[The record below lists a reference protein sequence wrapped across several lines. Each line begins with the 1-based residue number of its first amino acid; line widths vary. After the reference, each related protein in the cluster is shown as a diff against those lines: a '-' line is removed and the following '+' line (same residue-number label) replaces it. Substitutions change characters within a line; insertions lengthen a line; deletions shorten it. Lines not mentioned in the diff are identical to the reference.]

1 MRVTSTVGKMSMSS
15 LLRKYPVI
23 AAIING
29 TLASAVMTMIMA
41 LSSVILNQ
49 YNYGLS
55 MISVAIALHAVGM
68 YGFSTVFGRLADRRA
83 GSSCSLSGVS
93 SSPFRV

>member
-1 MRVTSTVGKMSMSS
+1 MSS